1 MQPQAASF
9 PGPTFIAQAH
19 GSSTQTSLLHQNS
32 CLLPLCSAE
41 ALAEGK
47 QGPSCCGPAHP
58 GGPCAEQAMEAAGF
72 VRQGQLPPPDDLAPQ
87 RTLKHSDSQT
97 CPQTQGQKHR
107 VGGSL
112 APCPRVHL
120 STQGTARADRTS
132 SSSHHTEGHL
142 ASENSGHMP
151 LSLGRPFR
159 WQPSPAEVFVSS
171 GDRSKTA
178 ELGRDRTV
186 W

>member
-1 MQPQAASF
+1 MCRTSR
-9 PGPTFIAQAH
+9 
-19 GSSTQTSLLHQNS
+19 GSVR
-32 CLLPLCSAE
+32 LCETGSA
-41 ALAEGK
+41 
-47 QGPSCCGPAHP
+47 PP
-58 GGPCAEQAMEAAGF
+58 
-72 VRQGQLPPPDDLAPQ
+72 PPPDDLAPQ
-87 RTLKHSDSQT
+87 RTLKHNDSQT

-142 ASENSGHMP
+142 ASENSGQMP

-159 WQPSPAEVFVSS
+159 WQPPLQRSLSPQVTGSRQWSWVEIEQS
-171 GDRSKTA
+171 GRPQDPCPCLMLWS
-178 ELGRDRTV
+178 LCP
-186 W
+186 